1 MYIFHNEINLSS
13 INKHYI
19 LIVLGF
25 LWNTLL
31 CFAFLCQKKFTLYN
45 IKGEYLC
52 CTKIFL
58 NSPAFDTEFMN
69 SIDSNIRM
77 QNKISTKNFQKYIMN
92 LYIPK

>member
-1 MYIFHNEINLSS
+1 MEHFA
-13 INKHYI
+13 
-19 LIVLGF
+19 
-25 LWNTLL
+25 LL
-31 CFAFLCQKKFTLYN
+31 CFFVSKKVYILHYIN

-77 QNKISTKNFQKYIMN
+77 QNKISTKNFQKYLMN
-92 LYIPK
+92 LYILK